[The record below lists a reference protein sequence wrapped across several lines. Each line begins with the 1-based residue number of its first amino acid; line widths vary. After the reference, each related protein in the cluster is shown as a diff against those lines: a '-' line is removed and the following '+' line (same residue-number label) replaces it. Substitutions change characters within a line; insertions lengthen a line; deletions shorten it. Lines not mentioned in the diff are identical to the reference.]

1 MSPAIMKSELQR
13 ILGAYI
19 LCIGKRSMPQVLT
32 HLWSTFIA
40 LLVASKGVPPL
51 PSAIKVLVTSYSMT
65 LSVFLLN
72 DIIDFEVDRINELD
86 RPIAQGKVSRGEAMS
101 LVILLSIVSIILSL
115 SLNLGAFLLCVIF
128 LALGL
133 TYSAPHIYLKGR
145 SFMSKPLISATGIA
159 ITSLIGGAAL
169 GSLSPQVLFTGFLF
183 FVTLFGATPLMDLK
197 DIKGDRE
204 SGYKTL
210 ALIRGPSFVIG
221 SAIMTFAS
229 LAVITLLGYPH
240 LGFNVLTPMLI
251 TVSVLAIAWLIFSL
265 RNRWQEPIYF
275 QKTIRRIMVTNLLL
289 YFSLFIGVF

>member
-1 MSPAIMKSELQR
+1 MSPAVMKSELQGLLR
-13 ILGAYI
+13 AYVV
-19 LCIGKRSMPQVLT
+19 CIEKRSIPQVLT

-40 LLVASKGVPPL
+40 LLVASKGMPPL
-51 PSAIKVLVTSYSMT
+51 LAATKVLVTSYMMT
-65 LSVFLLN
+65 LSVFLFN
-72 DIIDFEVDRINELD
+72 DIIDFEVDKINELD
-86 RPIAQGKVSRGEAMS
+86 RPIARGKVSRGEAMS

-115 SLNLGAFLLCVIF
+115 SLNLSAFLLCVIF
-128 LALGL
+128 LTLGL
-133 TYSAPHIYLKGR
+133 TYSAPHVCLKGR

-197 DIKGDRE
+197 DMKGDRE

-210 ALIRGPSFVIG
+210 ALTRGPSFVIG

-229 LAVITLLGYPH
+229 LAVITVLGYPH

-251 TVSVLAIAWLIFSL
+251 TVSVLAIAWLLFCL
-265 RNRWQEPIYF
+265 RDRWEEPIYF
-275 QKTIRRIMVTNLLL
+275 QKTIRKIMVTNFLL

>member
-1 MSPAIMKSELQR
+1 MSPAVMKSELQGLLR
-13 ILGAYI
+13 AYVV
-19 LCIGKRSMPQVLT
+19 CIEKRSIPQVLT

-40 LLVASKGVPPL
+40 LLVASKGMPPL
-51 PSAIKVLVTSYSMT
+51 LAATKVLVTSYMMT
-65 LSVFLLN
+65 LSVFLFN
-72 DIIDFEVDRINELD
+72 DIIDFEVDKINELD
-86 RPIAQGKVSRGEAMS
+86 RPIAQGKVSRAEAMS
-101 LVILLSIVSIILSL
+101 LVILSSTVSIILSL
-115 SLNLGAFLLCVIF
+115 SLNLSAFLLCVIF
-128 LALGL
+128 LTLGL
-133 TYSAPHIYLKGR
+133 TYSAPHVCLKGR

-210 ALIRGPSFVIG
+210 ALTRGPSFVIG

-229 LAVITLLGYPH
+229 LAVITVLGYPH

-251 TVSVLAIAWLIFSL
+251 TVSVLAIAWLLFSL
-265 RNRWQEPIYF
+265 RDRWQEPIYF
-275 QKTIRRIMVTNLLL
+275 QKTIRKIMVTTFLL

>member
-1 MSPAIMKSELQR
+1 MSPAAMKSELQGLLR
-13 ILGAYI
+13 AYVV
-19 LCIGKRSMPQVLT
+19 CIEKRSIPQVLT

-40 LLVASKGVPPL
+40 LLVASKGMPPL
-51 PSAIKVLVTSYSMT
+51 LAATKVLVTSYMMT
-65 LSVFLLN
+65 LSVFLFN
-72 DIIDFEVDRINELD
+72 DIIDFEVDKINELD
-86 RPIAQGKVSRGEAMS
+86 RPIAQGKVSRAEAMS
-101 LVILLSIVSIILSL
+101 LVILSSTVSIILSL
-115 SLNLGAFLLCVIF
+115 SLNLSAFLLCVIF
-128 LALGL
+128 LTLGL
-133 TYSAPHIYLKGR
+133 TYSAPHVCLKGR

-197 DIKGDRE
+197 DMKGDRE

-210 ALIRGPSFVIG
+210 ALTRGPSFVIG

-229 LAVITLLGYPH
+229 LAVITVLGYPH

-251 TVSVLAIAWLIFSL
+251 TVSVLAIAWLLFSL
-265 RNRWQEPIYF
+265 RDRWQEPIYF
-275 QKTIRRIMVTNLLL
+275 QKTIRKIMVTTFLL